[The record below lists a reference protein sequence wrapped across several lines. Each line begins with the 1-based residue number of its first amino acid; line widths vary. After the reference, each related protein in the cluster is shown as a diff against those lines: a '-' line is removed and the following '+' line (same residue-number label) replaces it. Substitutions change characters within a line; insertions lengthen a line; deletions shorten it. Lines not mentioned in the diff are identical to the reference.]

1 MPITNDPFPQVH
13 PICGNCIKTGAECAY
28 DASSQTREETYD
40 VSEKLSHGVKRR
52 RETTRTLEEDVDELQ
67 SIYGNLNQA
76 DASPGQKSD
85 ARAIETRLDKL
96 MTMIERL
103 GGTSQAVE
111 VAQRHAAASSS
122 GRESA
127 PVDGLRQASARDAK
141 PDSPR
146 TSSPPHLPAEQSGD
160 EFPIPAGQ
168 AHELVDP
175 IGSLNLGHLSL
186 EDGGRSR

>member
-1 MPITNDPFPQVH
+1 MANVTFSQVH
-13 PICGNCIKTGAECAY
+13 PICGNCQKTGAECAY
-28 DASSQTREETYD
+28 DTSSQPREEAYD
-40 VSEKLSHGVKRR
+40 VSGKSTHGFKRR
-52 RETTRTLEEDVDELQ
+52 RETPRSLEEDVDELQ
-67 SIYGNLNQA
+67 SIYGHLNKA

-103 GGTSQAVE
+103 GGTSQALE
-111 VAQRHAAASSS
+111 VAQRHVAVS
-122 GRESA
+122 GTGMESA
-127 PVDGLRQASARDAK
+127 LVDDLRQASARDVK

-146 TSSPPHLPAEQSGD
+146 TSSPQRIAAEQSGD
-160 EFPIPAGQ
+160 DFPIPAGQ